1 MFEFK
6 EEVKAEEIMDV
17 RFPFPG
23 YPAMSLQ
30 IDADYI

>member
-6 EEVKAEEIMDV
+6 EEVKAQEIMDV
-17 RFPFPG
+17 RFSSLG

-30 IDADYI
+30 IDAD